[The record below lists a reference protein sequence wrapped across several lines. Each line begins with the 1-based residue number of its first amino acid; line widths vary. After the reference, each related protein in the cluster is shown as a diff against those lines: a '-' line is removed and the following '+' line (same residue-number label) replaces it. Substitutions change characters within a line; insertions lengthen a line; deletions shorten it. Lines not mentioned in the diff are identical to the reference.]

1 MSNIRYEARQV
12 LIADALGTG
21 IAALLPGGIYPT
33 ASTGEGDVT
42 ALTREIKDAFDPA
55 GDVLPCAMIT
65 DEGSVGFGPY
75 PTSQMGF
82 LRVWLFQQ
90 YGRDVIEDAQVK
102 VVALLSGKRLQVGG
116 RYRTLRFAGFG
127 PSGITDRALRDAP
140 VGWVRFQAMGL
151 VTLP

>member
-33 ASTGEGDVT
+33 AATGAGDVT
-42 ALTREIKDAFDPA
+42 AITREVTDAFDPA

-75 PTSQMGF
+75 PTSQLAF
-82 LRVWLFQQ
+82 IRVWLFQQ
-90 YGRDVIEDAQVK
+90 FGRDVIESAQVK
-102 VVALLSGKRLQVGG
+102 VVALLSGKRLVVDG

-140 VGWVRFQAMGL
+140 VGWVRFQANGL
-151 VTLP
+151 VVLP

>member
-1 MSNIRYEARQV
+1 MSNVRYEVRQV
-12 LIADALGTG
+12 LVADALGTG

-33 ASTGEGDVT
+33 AATGAGDVT
-42 ALTREIKDAFDPA
+42 ALTRAVTGAFDSA